1 MVAHG
6 IFLIFITGQSRA
18 KLGRMAQQQ
27 LLRSPRCPISYA
39 CSNFNA
45 LVQHIDPSSVPKPT
59 PDSELFLYQRKS
71 VFKNKPSAY
80 YVGATFLFSALVR
93 GKHLLFTRTTLV
105 H

>member
-6 IFLIFITGQSRA
+6 ICFDFYYRPKPSQIGQNGSA
-18 KLGRMAQQQ
+18 AAATLAS
-27 LLRSPRCPISYA
+27 LPYPDA